1 MPVEWDHMCHLSPGL
16 SYWLSR
22 RLPVLERE
30 KLSLLS
36 LHCPTLRLLQGL
48 LVLEV
53 RGDEGGRGTG
63 RCGREGERGDE
74 GGGRGEMREG
84 GEGRGGRGERGDEG
98 GGRGEMREG
107 GEEGGGR
114 GMMEGVP
121 QGAFMSSWA
130 D

>member
-22 RLPVLERE
+22 RLPVSERE

-53 RGDEGGRGTG
+53 RGGGGG
-63 RCGREGERGDE
+63 GGGGREGERRDQ
-74 GGGRGEMREG
+74 GGGRGII
-84 GEGRGGRGERGDEG
+84 
-98 GGRGEMREG
+98 
-107 GEEGGGR
+107 
-114 GMMEGVP
+114 EGVP
-121 QGAFMSSWA
+121 QGAFISSGA